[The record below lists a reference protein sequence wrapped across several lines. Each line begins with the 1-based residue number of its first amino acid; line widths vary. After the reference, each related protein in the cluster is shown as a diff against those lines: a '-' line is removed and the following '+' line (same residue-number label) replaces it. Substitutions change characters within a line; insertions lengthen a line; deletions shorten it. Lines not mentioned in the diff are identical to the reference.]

1 MSKNHVVDEEVN
13 VYEIVKDN
21 DINEGDTIEVI
32 SNNQQ
37 GYKKYKVVNNLGKK
51 ELELIESYDDWLGGR
66 RKTRKRKSTKRKSA
80 KRKSAKRK
88 SIKHKSK
95 KSKRKVHKRRS
106 HKRKM

>member
-80 KRKSAKRK
+80 KRKSNN
-88 SIKHKSK
+88 HKSK
-95 KSKRKVHKRRS
+95 KNKRKTHKHRS
-106 HKRKM
+106 HKREM